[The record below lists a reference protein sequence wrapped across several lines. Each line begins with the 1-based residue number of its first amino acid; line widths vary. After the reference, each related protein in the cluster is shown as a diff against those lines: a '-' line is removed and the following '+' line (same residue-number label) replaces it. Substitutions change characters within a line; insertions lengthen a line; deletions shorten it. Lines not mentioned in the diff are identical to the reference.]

1 MILFN
6 QKEDIMAYL
15 NSKQIA
21 LIWGVGDR
29 QVRKLC
35 AEGKVDGALLDGKT
49 WKIPEDAQ
57 KPIRTNA
64 RKLSLNE
71 KINKINELK
80 QQLDSKRPLTPAE
93 VDRLN
98 EEFMVNYTYD
108 SNAIEGNTLT
118 LQETTLVL
126 QGITIDK
133 KPLKHHMEAI
143 GHKEAF
149 YFIVDLVKDKK
160 PLSEAL
166 IKQIHSLVL
175 MGSPEDKGAYRRLP
189 VTIMGA
195 SHIPPQP
202 YLIQKQMEDLMIN
215 YKKWTKTKNIVQ
227 LVSLLHLN
235 FEFIHP
241 FIDGNGRTGR
251 LLINLI
257 LMRHG
262 YPPINIKFEDRIK
275 YYNCF
280 EDYYKIKKPTAM
292 ANLVADLLIS
302 RLEQYIHVLN

>member
-1 MILFN
+1 M
-6 QKEDIMAYL
+6 KYL

-21 LIWGVGDR
+21 LIWRVGER

-35 AEGKVDGALLDGKT
+35 AEGKVDGAELVGKT
-49 WKIPEDAQ
+49 WKIPQDAQ
-57 KPIRTNA
+57 KPQRVNV
-64 RKLSLNE
+64 RKLN
-71 KINKINELK
+71 LK
-80 QQLDSKRPLTPAE
+80 QKIDKISQLKQELDSKRPLTQAE
-93 VDRLN
+93 VNRLN
-98 EEFMVNYTYD
+98 EEFMINYTYN

-149 YFIVDLVKDKK
+149 YFVVDLVKDKK
-160 PLSEAL
+160 PLNEPL

-175 MGSPEDKGAYRRLP
+175 MGSPQDKGVYRKLP

-202 YLIQKQMEDLMIN
+202 YLIEKQMEELIIN
-215 YKKWTKTKNIVQ
+215 YKKWRRTKNIVQ
-227 LVSLLHLN
+227 LVSLLHLS

-257 LMRHG
+257 LMQNG
-262 YPPINIKFEDRIK
+262 YPPINIKFEDRQK
-275 YYNCF
+275 YYQCF
-280 EDYYKIKKPTAM
+280 EDYYITNKPNSM
-292 ANLVADLLIS
+292 ANLVADLLIE
-302 RLEQYIHVLN
+302 RLEQYINILN